1 MAPNTAANAL
11 QDGKRRQAQA
21 LLGEGEVWLI
31 AARESGVR
39 PEPALTLVAGLDV
52 TWDSLF
58 LLTRTEAVAIVGR
71 FDADAVPP
79 GWTVH
84 GYDADLRALL
94 RAEVTRLGAQRV
106 LLNISEDDPLCDGLT
121 SGLERRVRGWLE
133 PGPDLSGDDLAALEW
148 ASAAP
153 LLGQL
158 RSVKTPG
165 EHAAI
170 REAVELAEAHLREMA
185 AAARPGWTERDVA
198 AFLHGLC
205 RRDGA
210 EPSWGWN
217 ACPNVH
223 IGPDSPPSH
232 APPGDHALRPGALL
246 HIDYGVRLAHGYC
259 SDIQRTYRLPDGHPV
274 PGEVQAAF
282 RACWQAIQAG
292 ADALR
297 PGTPGH
303 AVDAAAR
310 AALVAA
316 GYPEYQHAL
325 GHGLGRATHDGGTL
339 LGPRWPRYGQT
350 VEGPVRENEVYTL
363 ELGVM
368 VPGHGFIGLEEDVVV
383 RAGPPQWLSE
393 RQDDL
398 KILG

>member
-21 LLGEGEVWLI
+21 LLGNGEVWLI

-39 PEPALTLVAGLDV
+39 PEPALTLVAGVDV

-148 ASAAP
+148 DSAAP

-170 REAVELAEAHLREMA
+170 REAVDLAEAHLREMA

-198 AFLHGLC
+198 AFLQGLC

-232 APPGDHALRPGALL
+232 APPGDHALRPGDLL
-246 HIDYGVRLAHGYC
+246 HIDYGVRLSHGYC
-259 SDIQRTYRLPDGHPV
+259 SDIQRTYRLPDGNPV
-274 PGEVQAAF
+274 PEEVQVAF

-363 ELGVM
+363 ELGVL

-383 RAGPPQWLSE
+383 RAGPPEWLSE

-398 KILG
+398 KSLG

>member
-39 PEPALTLVAGLDV
+39 PEPALTLVAGMDV

-84 GYDADLRALL
+84 GYDADLRVLL
-94 RAEVTRLGAQRV
+94 RAEVTRLGARRV

-133 PGPDLSGDDLAALEW
+133 PGPDLNLEW
-148 ASAAP
+148 DSAAP

-165 EHAAI
+165 EQAAI
-170 REAVELAEAHLREMA
+170 REAVDLAEAHLREMA

-232 APPGDHALRPGALL
+232 APPGDHALIPGALL

-259 SDIQRTYRLPDGHPV
+259 SDIQRVYRLPDGNPV
-274 PGEVQAAF
+274 PDAVQAAF

-350 VEGPVRENEVYTL
+350 VEGGVRENEVYTL

-383 RAGPPQWLSE
+383 RAGPPQWLSD

-398 KILG
+398 KRLG

>member
-21 LLGEGEVWLI
+21 LLGNGEVWLI

-39 PEPALTLVAGLDV
+39 PEPALTLVAGVDV

-94 RAEVTRLGAQRV
+94 RAEVTRLGARRV

-121 SGLERRVRGWLE
+121 SGLERRVRGWLA
-133 PGPDLSGDDLAALEW
+133 PGPDLMPDLEW
-148 ASAAP
+148 DSAAP

-158 RSVKTPG
+158 RSVKTPE

-170 REAVELAEAHLREMA
+170 REAVDLAEAHLREMA
-185 AAARPGWTERDVA
+185 AAAHPGWRERDVA

-205 RRDGA
+205 RRDAA

-223 IGPDSPPSH
+223 IGPDSRPSH
-232 APPGDHALRPGALL
+232 APPGDHALRPGDLL
-246 HIDYGVRLAHGYC
+246 HIDYGVRLSHGYC
-259 SDIQRTYRLPDGHPV
+259 SDIQRVYRLPDGQP
-274 PGEVQAAF
+274 PAAEVQAAF
-282 RACWQAIQAG
+282 RACWNAIQAG

-383 RAGPPQWLSE
+383 RDGPPEWLSE
-393 RQDDL
+393 RQDNL
-398 KILG
+398 RPLG

>member
-1 MAPNTAANAL
+1 MAPNTAFHAL

-21 LLGEGEVWLI
+21 LLEPGEVWLI

-39 PEPALTLVAGLDV
+39 PEPALTLVAGVDV

-94 RAEVTRLGAQRV
+94 RVEVTRLGARRV

-121 SGLERRVRGWLE
+121 AGLERRVRGWLA
-133 PGPDLSGDDLAALEW
+133 PAADLPALAW
-148 ASAAP
+148 DSAAP

-158 RSVKTPG
+158 RSVKTPE

-170 REAVELAEAHLREMA
+170 REAVALAEAHLREMA

-210 EPSWGWN
+210 EPTWGWA

-223 IGPDSPPSH
+223 IGPDSRPSH
-232 APPGDHALRPGALL
+232 APPGEHALHPGALL
-246 HIDYGVRLAHGYC
+246 HIDYGVRLAHGYG
-259 SDIQRTYRLPDGHPV
+259 SDLQRVYRLPDGQPV
-274 PGEVQAAF
+274 ADAVQAAF
-282 RACWQAIQAG
+282 RACWAAIQAG

-297 PGTPGH
+297 PGTPGY
-303 AVDAAAR
+303 AVDAAR
-310 AALVAA
+310 AALVNA

-350 VEGPVRENEVYTL
+350 VEGAVREDEVYTL

-368 VPGHGFIGLEEDVVV
+368 VPGHGFIGLEEDVIV
-383 RAGPPQWLSE
+383 RAGPPEWLSG

-398 KILG
+398 RPLGA

>member
-21 LLGEGEVWLI
+21 LLGNGEVWLI

-39 PEPALTLVAGLDV
+39 PEPALTLVAGVDV

-58 LLTRTEAVAIVGR
+58 LLTRSEAVAIVGR

-94 RAEVTRLGAQRV
+94 RAEVTRLGARRV

-121 SGLERRVRGWLE
+121 SGLERRVRGWLA
-133 PGPDLSGDDLAALEW
+133 PDPDRSGPDLPELKWD
-148 ASAAP
+148 SAAP

-158 RSVKTPG
+158 RSVKTPE

-170 REAVELAEAHLREMA
+170 REAVDLAEAHLREMA
-185 AAARPGWTERDVA
+185 AAAHPGWRERDVA

-223 IGPDSPPSH
+223 IGPDSRPSH
-232 APPGDHALRPGALL
+232 APPGDHALRPGDLL

-259 SDIQRTYRLPDGHPV
+259 SDIQRTYRLPDGQP
-274 PGEVQAAF
+274 PAAGVQAAF
-282 RACWQAIQAG
+282 RACWNAIQAG

-303 AVDAAAR
+303 EVDAAAR

-368 VPGHGFIGLEEDVVV
+368 VSGHGFIGLEEDVIV
-383 RAGPPQWLSE
+383 RPGPPDWLSE